1 MKKQIFDERGVL
13 AHEVDDGQPEREP
26 PVRLQRV
33 VMRLRRAHWW
43 CGACNWHGQTEDSVG
58 ANDAGK
64 ICCPKCGNTDVR
76 EKGSPLFKA
85 A

>member
-1 MKKQIFDERGVL
+1 MNAQQYLEHWKQGEAAENRRRSSGSLKRG
-13 AHEVDDGQPEREP
+13 
-26 PVRLQRV
+26 

-43 CGACNWHGQTEDSVG
+43 CGACNWHGQTEDSIG
-58 ANDAGK
+58 ANEAGK
-64 ICCPKCGNTDVR
+64 LCCPKCGNTDVR